1 VSLPSAFW
9 DSSAL
14 IPLCVCEATSSAN
27 EALAKQF
34 SQVVWWGTWVEVR
47 SAIARLHRSG
57 SLNTLDRGDA
67 LLALDTLAADWN
79 ETLPSDELR
88 ILAGDL
94 LDRYSLR
101 AADSLKLAA
110 AMIWCWRM
118 PAGRVFLC
126 GDLRLAEA
134 AEQAGFTVIRPGIT
148 TP

>member
-1 VSLPSAFW
+1 MSLPSAFW

-14 IPLCVCEATSSAN
+14 IPLCVREATSSAN
-27 EALAKQF
+27 EALAMQF
-34 SQVVWWGTWVEVR
+34 SQVVWWRTWVEVR

-57 SLNTLDRGDA
+57 SLNTHGRGDA
-67 LLALDTLAADWN
+67 LSALNALSADWN

-94 LDRYSLR
+94 LDRYALR
-101 AADSLKLAA
+101 AADSLQLAA
-110 AMIWCWRM
+110 ALIWCWRM
-118 PAGRVFLC
+118 PTGRMFIC

-134 AEQAGFTVIRPGIT
+134 AEQTGFTVIRPGIT